1 MTNRHSLISLLA
13 TLLFSLLHQSA
24 AQQTFQQKPWI
35 RRTSRPHFR
44 TTPRP
49 RGSRPISTVPRQQ
62 ADLTSHY
69 LDYDDWATDK
79 KARLWNV
86 KLNSRRPNSYSWTSK
101 IVFANVAMYALQCW
115 KPSVTN
121 WGVKISDRILRGE
134 ELYRLISPVFLH
146 GSVYHLFTNMYSLQ
160 RLGKNT
166 EQMFGSGRYLTGY
179 LAAGAAGNLLSA
191 INSPNPALGASGA
204 VFGVMVC

>member
-1 MTNRHSLISLLA
+1 MNRHSSKSFLA
-13 TLLFSLLHQSA
+13 FLLFSLLHHSA
-24 AQQTFQQKPWI
+24 SQQTFQQKPWL
-35 RRTSRPHFR
+35 RRTPRPNFT

-49 RGSRPISTVPRQQ
+49 RSGRTITAAPRKT
-62 ADLTSHY
+62 DLTSHY

-86 KLNSRRPNSYSWTSK
+86 KLNNRRPNRYSWTSK
-101 IVFANVAMYALQCW
+101 IVFANVVMYALQVW

-146 GSVYHLFTNMYSLQ
+146 GSIYHLFTNMYSLQ
-160 RLGKNT
+160 RLGKMA
-166 EQMFGSGRYLTGY
+166 EQMFGPGRFLAGY

-191 INSPNPALGASGA
+191 MNSPNPAL
-204 VFGVMVC
+204 VC

>member
-1 MTNRHSLISLLA
+1 MNRHSSKSLL
-13 TLLFSLLHQSA
+13 TLLFFSLLYQSA
-24 AQQTFQQKPWI
+24 SQQTFQQKPWL
-35 RRTSRPHFR
+35 RRTARPNF
-44 TTPRP
+44 TTPPRP
-49 RGSRPISTVPRQQ
+49 RSRPTTYAVPRQTGL
-62 ADLTSHY
+62 ASHY

-86 KLNSRRPNSYSWTSK
+86 KLNNRRPNRYSWTSK
-101 IVFANVAMYALQCW
+101 IVFANVAMYALQVW

-121 WGVKISDRILRGE
+121 LGVKLSDRILRGE

-160 RLGKNT
+160 RLGNMA
-166 EQMFGSGRYLTGY
+166 EQMFGPGRFLTGY